1 MRKLLTVLCCAA
13 TLHVAR
19 AAEPWVVVV
28 GIDDYTTET
37 ITDLK
42 YACEDAKL
50 LNQAMSQ
57 ILHVPK
63 DHLFLFTSDS
73 ADPTH
78 TPTVTNIVYRLDW
91 LRKQCKPG
99 DTVLLFFAGHGV
111 TVDGESFLLTEE
123 SDNRT
128 LETLKRSALNARDL
142 SNLLRSSP
150 AARTLMVLDACRN
163 DPSGK
168 APAGRAMEPALYGA
182 VSLAGANQENATLY
196 SCNVGERSWEWD
208 GKKHGYFSYYF
219 YEGLREGAVGSDGN
233 VTLQTLQ
240 DYLLRIVPQQTKTNA
255 GAVQTPRLA
264 YDGPSTQRWVLAR
277 SAPPAGL
284 PKGVQGAAQLEA
296 AQARQD
302 IDQTR
307 VAQLENKLQ
316 LEETRRKQAEARLDA
331 VEKQLQGKGGD
342 EVQKLAMSR
351 DMALQQLLET
361 RKQLEATKAQLTG
374 RGGTAEAELI
384 AAEREHLKSENKL
397 LQARINLLEGKLQA
411 SGVSYSRAVF
421 TVEDPLPTGDPGK
434 DVDNLLGQS
443 VALRTQLN
451 SYTGTALQTLG
462 KSVLELEQRLQE
474 IDNVS
479 ARALHLQEARTK
491 GLDNSLQQAQLR
503 LKINELKGKT
513 PAEQWS
519 RIEPQLLSMQQS
531 LEVTEQANRNLRKD
545 KERLI
550 GELQALL
557 TEERYRQIWVSRRFH
572 EINRLPGMGDILDIP
587 IKTGPEAQ
595 EL

>member
-1 MRKLLTVLCCAA
+1 
-13 TLHVAR
+13 
-19 AAEPWVVVV
+19 VVV
-28 GIDDYTTET
+28 GVDDYARDT

-63 DHLFLFTSDS
+63 DRVFLFTSDS
-73 ADPTH
+73 PDPAH

-128 LETLKRSALNARDL
+128 LETLKRSALNARDV

-150 AARTLMVLDACRN
+150 AGRTLMVLDACRN
-163 DPSGK
+163 DPGGK
-168 APAGRAMEPALYGA
+168 TPAGRALDPALYGA

-196 SCNVGERSWEWD
+196 SCNIGERSWEWD

-219 YEGLREGAVGSDGN
+219 YEGLREGAVGPDGA

-240 DYLLRIVPQQTKTNA
+240 DYLLRVVPKQTLAQA
-255 GAVQTPRLA
+255 GTAQTPRLA
-264 YDGPSTQRWVLAR
+264 YDGPSTQKWVLAR

-284 PKGVQGAAQLEA
+284 AKGPQGAAQLDA

-302 IDQTR
+302 VSQTR

-316 LEETRRKQAEARLDA
+316 IEETRRKQAEARLEA
-331 VEKQLQGKGGD
+331 VEKQLLTKGGGD
-342 EVQKLAMSR
+342 DLQKLAMSR
-351 DMALQQLLET
+351 DLALQELLET
-361 RKQLEATKAQLTG
+361 RKQLEAAKAQLPG
-374 RGGTAEAELI
+374 RGGNAEMELLN
-384 AAEREHLKSENKL
+384 AEREHLKSENKL
-397 LQARINLLEGKLQA
+397 LQARINLLEGKLQQN
-411 SGVSYSRAVF
+411 GVSYSRAVF
-421 TVEDPLPTGDPGK
+421 TVDAETPLPTGDPAR
-434 DVDNLLGQS
+434 DVDNLLTQS
-443 VALRTQLN
+443 AALRQQLN
-451 SYTGTALQTLG
+451 GYTTTALQTLG
-462 KSVLELEQRLQE
+462 KAVLELEQRLQQ
-474 IDNVS
+474 IDNLS
-479 ARALHLQEARTK
+479 NRTLDLQQARAK

-503 LKINELKGKT
+503 LRINELKGRT
-513 PAEQWS
+513 PAEQWGK
-519 RIEPQLLSMQQS
+519 IEAQLVAMQQS
-531 LEVTEQANRNLRKD
+531 LDASEQENRMLRRDKD
-545 KERLI
+545 RLI
-550 GELQALL
+550 TELQALL
-557 TEERYRQIWVSRRFH
+557 SDERYRQIWVSRRFH